1 MRFDPFGY
9 DKIKATT
16 VQVPG
21 ISQETRDSL
30 QFGQPLPVDMY
41 SGKGY
46 LAKGI
51 TLSSRIEDEN
61 TPFEVVL
68 QRFQD
73 TAKTLKAVN
82 EAPENLPLPVAQ
94 GLYSNYR
101 TVQERMHRLL
111 NSRPLQQ
118 SMSDE
123 QFQELLSRIAPMPQ
137 EPQDRASL
145 SNMPKERQAA
155 AIGRAIGAMLS
166 GDQDW
171 AQHILEPVAQEQAE
185 RDKRAQFDQAK
196 LAADSQ
202 RAQMEYQFI
211 ANKLSV
217 SNQAAMDEWQAELG
231 ATEFEMKSLL
241 QAQEVFEK
249 ADDKKRQIMRDI
261 WAQGSPD
268 MRLAALAAAR
278 QNGDIDD
285 ATYEI
290 LKPAVGG
297 FTVQEQDAKSRIE
310 YQKFLQGHRS
320 DTLALQREQFEAR
333 KAQARE
339 ELDFKKFEA
348 VRDQNNIVTG
358 FMFKGKELSIQE
370 ALANSSIKRT
380 LSEIDLNEWS
390 KEKLGLTEGNDILK
404 TLYDGALDEAKLY
417 ESELKSLRDARER
430 LLPNQT
436 EERKQIDEQI
446 EFAEEQYE
454 ATKRMLENA
463 RKALD
468 KARSESQGNT
478 RPILPG
484 GVVPQGAPIWEQSMR
499 GPIGQPP
506 TKK

>member
-9 DKIKATT
+9 DKLKSAE
-16 VQVPG
+16 VQSP
-21 ISQETRDSL
+21 IPQQARDEL
-30 QFGQPLPVDMY
+30 QFGRPLPVEMY

-46 LAKGI
+46 LTKGI

-82 EAPENLPLPVAQ
+82 NAPENLPLPVAQ
-94 GLYSNYR
+94 NLFADYR
-101 TVQERMHRLL
+101 KVQEQTHTLL
-111 NSRPLQQ
+111 ANMPAQQ
-118 SMSDE
+118 TMSDE
-123 QFQELLSRIAPMPQ
+123 QFQELLARIAPMPQ
-137 EPQDRASL
+137 EPGERAAL
-145 SNMPKERQAA
+145 GNMPREKQMA
-155 AIGRAIGAMLS
+155 AIGRAIGGLLA
-166 GDQDW
+166 GDKDW
-171 AQHILEPVAQEQAE
+171 AQHILEPVALEQAD

-211 ANKLSV
+211 ANKLAV
-217 SNQAAMDEWQAELG
+217 SNQSAMDEWKAKLG
-231 ATEFEMKSLL
+231 ANEFKMKSLL
-241 QAQEVFEK
+241 QAQDVFDK
-249 ADDKKRQIMRDI
+249 ADDKKRLVLRDI

-290 LKPAVGG
+290 LKPAVGDY
-297 FTVQEQDAKSRIE
+297 TVQEQDAKSRIE
-310 YQKFLQGHRS
+310 YQKFLQGHRLN
-320 DTLALQREQFEAR
+320 TLALQREQFEAR
-333 KAQARE
+333 KAQAAE
-339 ELDFKKFEA
+339 ELDFKKAEA
-348 VRDQNNIVTG
+348 VRDQSNKVTG
-358 FMFKGKELSIQE
+358 FVLQGKQLSIQE

-390 KEKLGLTEGNDILK
+390 REKFGLTEGNDILK
-404 TLYDGALDEAKLY
+404 SLYDGALDEAKLY
-417 ESELKSLRDARER
+417 ESELKTLRDARDK
-430 LLPNQT
+430 LLPNQA
-436 EERKQIDEQI
+436 EERAQIDEQI
-446 EFAEEQYE
+446 KFATEQYE

-468 KARSESQGNT
+468 RARAEAQGNA

-484 GVVPQGAPIWEQSMR
+484 GVVPQGAPAWEQQLR
-499 GPIGQPP
+499 GSIPP
-506 TKK
+506 AKT